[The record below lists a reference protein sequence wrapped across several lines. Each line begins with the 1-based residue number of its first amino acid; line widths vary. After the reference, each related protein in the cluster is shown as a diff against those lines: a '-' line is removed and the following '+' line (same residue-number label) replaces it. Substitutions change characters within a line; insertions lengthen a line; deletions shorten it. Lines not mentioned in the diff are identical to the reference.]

1 MDCFWV
7 VGIKYGW
14 MDLGGGH
21 WAGGWVMDGRTDG
34 WREIERQKDSVS
46 F

>member
-1 MDCFWV
+1 MDGFGWWAL
-7 VGIKYGW
+7 GGW
-14 MDLGGGH
+14 MGD
-21 WAGGWVMDGRTDG
+21 GWTDG